1 MNYDLLIIGAGPAG
15 FSASIYASRYR
26 IKNAIVSANIG
37 GLLSTAHKV
46 CNYPSETEIL
56 GSDLAEKMRV
66 HAVELGAEIIMAK
79 VTDINKT
86 AEGFLIKTGDKELSA
101 KSILLATGTLPRRLN
116 IDGESRLL
124 GKGISYCATC
134 DGAFF
139 RNKVVAVIGSGS
151 SALTASLHLAEIAN
165 KVYQI
170 VRGSELKG
178 ETTWIEQVKNNPKI
192 EIIFN
197 TNIVGLIGEN
207 KLEKIILDPEFNG
220 QKELVID
227 GLFVEIGST
236 PESELFS
243 NLGIE
248 IDDSGYIKVAKDQ
261 ATKAS
266 GVYAAGDITD
276 GSNKLHQIITACAE
290 GAIAAGSIFKYLKS
304 K

>member
-26 IKNAIVSANIG
+26 VKNAIISENIG

-66 HAVELGAEIIMAK
+66 HAVELGAEIIMGK
-79 VTDINKT
+79 VSEINKT
-86 AEGFLIKTGDKELSA
+86 VDGFIIKAGDKELSA

-116 IDGESRLL
+116 LDGESRLL

-139 RNKVVAVIGSGS
+139 RNKTVAVIGSGS
-151 SALTASLHLAEIAN
+151 SALTAALHLAEIAN

-170 VRGSELKG
+170 VRGGELKG
-178 ETTWIEQVKNNPKI
+178 ETTWIEQVKNNSKI
-192 EIIFN
+192 EVIFN
-197 TNIVGLIGEN
+197 TNIVGLVGEN
-207 KLEKIILDPEFNG
+207 KLAKIILEPEFNG
-220 QKELVID
+220 QKELAVD

-236 PESELFS
+236 PESEIFS

-248 IDDSGYIKVAKDQ
+248 IDEGGYIKVAKDQ
-261 ATKAS
+261 ATKAL